1 MSSKLIASFVLAGG
15 LAVAMGAGFLVGGLI
30 LGAALLFVALG
41 QLALSHLAFFE
52 ERKRRL
58 PRAVGPLPWVNLA
71 MSYLLVAMALG
82 LFLLK
87 TLSDDRQDTI
97 AKAGQAPGDE
107 TDGQNIPESLGSN
120 IASGGERA
128 RLGNVGRGEG
138 DDATKGGANEDNQNA
153 MREAQVFNPDIAGS
167 VAGTGELTNVSAQEI
182 PDQVEPGDADLGKA
196 DAVDELLARVGED
209 DENVEVGN
217 PDAELVFEED
227 DNSLAFD
234 VTVFQGD
241 KGS

>member
-15 LAVAMGAGFLVGGLI
+15 LAVAIGAGFLVGGLI

-82 LFLLK
+82 LFLLN

-107 TDGQNIPESLGSN
+107 TDGQNIPESLGTN
-120 IASGGERA
+120 IASGGEHA

-153 MREAQVFNPDIAGS
+153 MR
-167 VAGTGELTNVSAQEI
+167 
-182 PDQVEPGDADLGKA
+182 
-196 DAVDELLARVGED
+196 
-209 DENVEVGN
+209 
-217 PDAELVFEED
+217 
-227 DNSLAFD
+227 
-234 VTVFQGD
+234 
-241 KGS
+241 